1 MALPDEG
8 SVYRIRIEGRLGAH
22 WSERLSGM
30 RIVVHETEGRNVTTE
45 LTGRLADQAAL
56 NGVIDQLYTLGATLV
71 AVERLEA
78 DTGAQPVKTVRAPRR
93 TDRS

>member
-1 MALPDEG
+1 MTLPDEG

-30 RIVVHETEGRNVTTE
+30 KIVVHETEGRNAATE
-45 LTGRLADQAAL
+45 LMGRLADQAAL

-71 AVERLEA
+71 AVERLET
-78 DTGAQPVKTVRAPRR
+78 DTGAQPVETARTPRR

>member
-1 MALPDEG
+1 MTLPDEG

-30 RIVVHETEGRNVTTE
+30 RIVVHETEGENAATE
-45 LTGRLADQAAL
+45 LTGGLADQAAL
-56 NGVIDQLYTLGATLV
+56 IGVIDQLYTLGAKLV
-71 AVERLEA
+71 AVERLQT
-78 DTGAQPVKTVRAPRR
+78 DTGAQPVKTARTPRR